1 MQKLLIEIPKPK
13 LPHVKVNWRSVGV
26 GDAKV
31 KIPDFDLNWYAK
43 GGIFARPSVIGV
55 GEAGTEAVIPLDKMP
70 GLIADALRD
79 AMGGGQVAMAG
90 GITVQN
96 MYVRNDQ
103 DIKLVA
109 RELYNLQQTNARGRG
124 LR

>member
-1 MQKLLIEIPKPK
+1 
-13 LPHVKVNWRSVGV
+13 
-26 GDAKV
+26 
-31 KIPDFDLNWYAK
+31 
-43 GGIFARPSVIGV
+43 
-55 GEAGTEAVIPLDKMP
+55 
-70 GLIADALRD
+70 
-79 AMGGGQVAMAG
+79 MAG

-103 DIKLVA
+103 DIKLIA